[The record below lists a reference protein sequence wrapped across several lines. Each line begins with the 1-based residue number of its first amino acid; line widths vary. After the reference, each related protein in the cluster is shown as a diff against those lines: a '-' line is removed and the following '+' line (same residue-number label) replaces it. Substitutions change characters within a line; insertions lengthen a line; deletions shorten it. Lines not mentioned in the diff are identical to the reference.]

1 MTARKTG
8 VEGVVSFQYC
18 LHSPQDLVIEVSG
31 AFIPAAV
38 PTPLRS
44 IPAEAP
50 TDTPAEAPRHT
61 PAEAPSDTPAE
72 APSDAPA
79 ENPTDAPVEN
89 PTSLNCTSAEDAT
102 NRPAEAPCD
111 TSAKAPRDTPVEAP
125 TNTPVEV
132 IPPPPSGKDGGYGW
146 LVVGT
151 VFFINLVAAGYVK
164 SFGILYIFI
173 LEHLPETTA
182 GSAGWILGLL
192 VGCRGL
198 LSPVTGAVTVMAG
211 PRVCV
216 VTGGLLASLGLLLAV
231 PVLSVLYL
239 AFTLGALVGTG
250 LCMTEIPGCL
260 VAIEYFHNKRLIASG
275 LRTAGNPM
283 GGILFPPL
291 IVFLHDYFGLRG
303 TFVILAGIMLH
314 MVVFGLL
321 MRPYEM
327 HRKILHREYHKKILK
342 SHQGHID
349 AQEETRQDT
358 LVILKT
364 KGKKRPLDFTFLK
377 NPAYVVYLVMVLC
390 VNIAMPNAL
399 LYTPVYG
406 RAIGLS
412 AYENSVV
419 ASYISVC
426 DFCCRLV
433 CGWLTN
439 KKIIKTRYA
448 FIAGLVT
455 GGVSCLLVPLCTTLW
470 QLLAATTMLA
480 LCTATFWTLINI
492 LLADQ
497 FGDESMATTWGFFRM
512 TQGVCSLFYPAIIGM
527 VLDQSGG
534 MGVPYMMMGGMLML
548 GASIISLQPLIATI
562 SGAKVNID

>member
-198 LSPVTGAVTVMAG
+198 L
-211 PRVCV
+211 C
-216 VTGGLLASLGLLLAV
+216 
-231 PVLSVLYL
+231 
-239 AFTLGALVGTG
+239 TG